1 MKTNKVK
8 GFTLIELIVVIAII
22 GVLAAILV
30 PSMLGYVSKSKTSA
44 ANADAKSLF
53 NAVATSLVDLDTEGN
68 TVVGSGTWTGADA
81 ELSATEKTAIKGK
94 VGQYFSD
101 YANIDE
107 FVVTIT
113 AGTVDSAVAKNG
125 NYVGQY
131 PNPRSVDDSKNGDMT
146 FKGSTSSTSS
156 T

>member
-44 ANADAKSLF
+44 ANADAKSLY
-53 NAVATSLVDLDTEGN
+53 NAVATSLVDLDTEG
-68 TVVGSGTWTGADA
+68 TVVGTLTWTAA
-81 ELSATEKTAIKGK
+81 EEESTLTKLKGK

-101 YANIDE
+101 YTNIDAFKVYIE
-107 FVVTIT
+107 S
-113 AGTVDSAVAKNG
+113 GTVKYAVTKSG
-125 NYVGQY
+125 SYIGQY
-131 PNPRSVDDSKNGDMT
+131 PNPRTVDESKG
-146 FKGSTSSTSS
+146 KELEPLGLTS
-156 T
+156 